1 MCPAPAPGT
10 TAAGPEAVT
19 ADRCPGI
26 LRLHEAADGAMARV
40 RLPGGR
46 LTATALEALAD
57 LGDLGNGL
65 VELTSRGN
73 VQVRGLS
80 PADAATA
87 ADRLWRAELLPSA
100 AHDRVRNI
108 VASPLGGRHPA
119 AVAATDDVVRALDEG
134 LCADAGLAGLPGRFL
149 FAVDDGSGTV
159 GPHDADV
166 ALVAEAVNGEA
177 RGAFRL
183 LLAGH
188 PTTLVVPGTQAATSA
203 LEAARAF
210 LAVARDDGA
219 GPSPSPWR
227 LREMAGHGPARVA
240 VALGVALTAAVGSS
254 PPCVAH
260 PVGTLEQNDG
270 RVAIT
275 ARPPLGRLDPFG
287 LRALR
292 ALATTAGAT
301 VRTAAARTVT
311 LVDVPAAL
319 VATTTAALAA
329 LGLVVKPGTGW
340 EGLSACAGL
349 GACSRARV
357 DVRGAAARRASVRG
371 QVAEPEHWSACE
383 RGCGRPSDA
392 TVLVTAGGEGL
403 RVDDGGVACS
413 VATLDDALTL
423 LDGRTDR

>member
-1 MCPAPAPGT
+1 MCPAPVPGT
-10 TAAGPEAVT
+10 TVADPEAVT

-80 PADAATA
+80 LADAATA

-108 VASPLGGRHPA
+108 VASPLGGRHAAAA
-119 AVAATDDVVRALDEG
+119 AVTDDVVRALDEG

-166 ALVAEAVNGEA
+166 ALVAEAVNGED

-188 PTTLVVPGTQAATSA
+188 PTTLVVPATQAATSA

-219 GPSPSPWR
+219 GPSPSR

-240 VALGVALTAAVGSS
+240 AALGVALTAAVGSS

-301 VRTAAARTVT
+301 VRTAPARTMT

-319 VATTTAALAA
+319 GATTTAALAA

-392 TVLVTAGGEGL
+392 TVLITAGGGGL
-403 RVDDGGVACS
+403 RVDDGGIARS

-423 LDGRTDR
+423 LDGGTDR